1 MCGSR
6 RAKGT
11 LLWVRSPL
19 AMTPILGPGAWPP
32 SGSSKVGWDC
42 LCSDCLTPLNEAQ
55 KSLTFGFP
63 SSVLLAPN
71 PTLSLSQGP
80 GVQ

>member
-1 MCGSR
+1 MCGSG

-19 AMTPILGPGAWPP
+19 AMKPTLGPGAWPP
-32 SGSSKVGWDC
+32 SGFSKVGRDC
-42 LCSDCLTPLNEAQ
+42 FCSNCLTTLNEAQ

-63 SSVLLAPN
+63 SSVFLAPN
-71 PTLSLSQGP
+71 PTLSLPQGP